1 MAVTVENKYGTS
13 NQTITCSIASLTTGS
28 ARSSTAIDN
37 SSTLYQDV
45 LVQIK
50 ILSGLAATS
59 ASGIVNIYV
68 YASDDGGTTYGSGAG
83 TDAAITLTVPPNLVL
98 IGTMNVVAN
107 ATTYKSNPFS
117 VAKCF
122 NGQMPQFWGIV
133 IENKSGGT
141 LAAVEASH
149 AKFYQGVYQQ
159 TV

>member
-13 NQTITCSIASLTTGS
+13 NQTITCTIGGLTNNS

-37 SSTLYQDV
+37 SVTLYQDV
-45 LVQIK
+45 MVQIK
-50 ILSGLAATS
+50 ILSGAAATS
-59 ASGIVNIYV
+59 TTGIVNIYV

-98 IGTMNVVAN
+98 IGTLNVVAN

-141 LAAVEASH
+141 LNATEGNH
-149 AKFYQGVYQQ
+149 AKIYQGVYQQ